1 MIISLE
7 TLGLNKKKIP
17 RVFEVSK
24 YELCMLLDFQT
35 KRQNGRIQYG
45 GRFQKIVGSN

>member
-24 YELCMLLDFQT
+24 YELCMLSDFQT
-35 KRQNGRIQYG
+35 KRQNG
-45 GRFQKIVGSN
+45 GSNMAAVFKK